1 MRLLND
7 EMRDMLMMSR
17 DTKTAIREMNE
28 AFTGEQESD
37 YIHFK
42 DSKTKKSKVKKVVRQ
57 KTVERPHGTAQ
68 NKALEPIME
77 TEEVDNTF
85 ALVPVNNAR
94 LKKKR
99 NDILKQRAK
108 LITGELG
115 KNPYLSFGRE
125 DTFVTG
131 GGLPGR
137 NRRTANV
144 EAEED
149 EDQE

>member
-7 EMRDMLMMSR
+7 EMRDMLMMAR

-28 AFTGEQESD
+28 AFTGDLDSD
-37 YIHFK
+37 YIQFK
-42 DSKTKKSKVKKVVRQ
+42 DAKTKKSKVKKVVRQ

-77 TEEVDNTF
+77 SEEVDNTF

-108 LITGELG
+108 LITGDLG
-115 KNPYLSFGRE
+115 KNPYL
-125 DTFVTG
+125 
-131 GGLPGR
+131 
-137 NRRTANV
+137 
-144 EAEED
+144 
-149 EDQE
+149 